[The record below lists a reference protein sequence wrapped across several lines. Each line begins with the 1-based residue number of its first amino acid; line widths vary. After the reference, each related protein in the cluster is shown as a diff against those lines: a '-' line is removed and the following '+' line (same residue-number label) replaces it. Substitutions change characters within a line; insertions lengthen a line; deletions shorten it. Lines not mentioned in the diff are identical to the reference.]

1 MVDNRSALV
10 PPLAKSFKALK
21 LLPAYKT
28 AISRD
33 PNYTN
38 AHYNLARAYALQNV
52 SLGDGKK
59 RIVLS

>member
-10 PPLAKSFKALK
+10 PPLA
-21 LLPAYKT
+21 PAYKT